1 MEQTTMGL
9 NSRSLLLSALVAG
22 VAMGLL
28 SNIPVLACVNCLFFA
43 WVWGGGIAAVAL
55 YRRNENQP
63 YLSITQG
70 LVIGAAAGIVGG
82 LVGAVASALL
92 GELATAFSGM
102 VRQYTG
108 EGGQG
113 LIPNLLLTGGFSLL
127 GGLVKLVLYTALGA
141 VGGLIA
147 TTLIWKAPTAP
158 LPPPPTY
165 NPPPGI

>member
-1 MEQTTMGL
+1 MDQTYMGL

-22 VAMGLL
+22 VGMGLL
-28 SNIPVLACVNCLFFA
+28 SSLPLLACVNCLFFA

-92 GELATAFSGM
+92 GQAATAFSGM
-102 VRQYTG
+102 IRGLAG
-108 EGGQG
+108 EGGEG
-113 LIPNLLLTGGFSLL
+113 LIPNLLLSGGFSML
-127 GGLVKLVLYTALGA
+127 GGLIKIILYTILGA

-147 TTLIWKAPTAP
+147 TTLIWKTPTAP
-158 LPPPPTY
+158 LPPPPAY
-165 NPPPGI
+165 NPPPQM